1 MNITEKKFNSLTY
14 IGEGTEGI
22 VRKYSDDVGL
32 KMMYEE
38 EFDDNKKKSINV
50 QCKIED
56 SNFIFPVDKLYID
69 RKYRGYTQ
77 KMLNGKKPTIKDLN
91 RLKHDVV
98 LIKELEE
105 CIKDLTT
112 HHLLIRDLEP
122 RNSIFCNDK
131 LYIIDTS
138 RYILEKDMSYI
149 LLERNNKRMLNYFLL
164 NTLID
169 ATDLSIY
176 DLNKII
182 KKMSLKI
189 QSFYGNIYED
199 VNCYFNNPQDFSKFL
214 KVLIDDLKID
224 TLEEFHQKIL
234 KLK

>member
-1 MNITEKKFNSLTY
+1 M
-14 IGEGTEGI
+14 
-22 VRKYSDDVGL
+22 
-32 KMMYEE
+32 
-38 EFDDNKKKSINV
+38 
-50 QCKIED
+50 
-56 SNFIFPVDKLYID
+56 
-69 RKYRGYTQ
+69 
-77 KMLNGKKPTIKDLN
+77 
-91 RLKHDVV
+91 
-98 LIKELEE
+98 
-105 CIKDLTT
+105 
-112 HHLLIRDLEP
+112 LIRDLEP